1 MSDTRQAQSRSLG
14 RTVFT
19 LLFRLIVALFIIAIL
34 LGSVQVIN
42 VFLQNR
48 NQDNVTASRQAD
60 YQGTATAI
68 APEGDAN
75 SGYFR
80 FVQFATNTPIGEEN
94 NTDNSLFP
102 TNTPA
107 QEATLIPPSATVA
120 PTEAPAQ
127 STPIALPTFYNVQDA
142 VEQTISGT
150 AVPPRAQLV
159 PREDELVNIVL
170 LGSDGDIVEDNSIR
184 TDTIVIVSINTRTQ
198 TVSMLSIP
206 RDVFVYVPTP
216 TMARI
221 NTVYGIGE
229 SWGWEGGGFGL
240 LRETIFY
247 NFGIQ
252 VHYHAFV
259 EISGL
264 VEIIDTVGGVD
275 VAVDCAYQ
283 DPPLIDADVPADA
296 IGPDEENVYIL
307 PVGYYHFTG
316 REAMW
321 YARSR
326 GNSDAFD
333 RGRRHIQLL
342 ESIFRAARDNGQIS
356 QIPDLWSDLTDIV
369 ETDISLDVV
378 VGLLPIAVTLDS
390 SRIERFNLVRWDH
403 TSPWTPSE
411 GAYAGQNVQLLNAD
425 RVYDLMVDF
434 YTPPTSSRLSLAGA
448 TIAVYNGTERPDLD
462 IVASERLRNA
472 GLNAVAYG
480 QADEIGLINTVMTD
494 YAAQARGSAA
504 PLIASELNINQENV
518 TTSPDPNRE
527 FDYVVVVGETYN
539 SCTAGVLPIEE

>member
-1 MSDTRQAQSRSLG
+1 MSANQQAQPKKSIW
-14 RTVFT
+14 RT
-19 LLFRLIVALFIIAIL
+19 ALTFFYGIIIIL
-34 LGSVQVIN
+34 LIIGIILSLIQVVN
-42 VFLQNR
+42 AFRGNLD
-48 NQDNVTASRQAD
+48 QDNQTESRQLD

-68 APEGDAN
+68 ATPLDDAD
-75 SGYFR
+75 SGYFH
-80 FVQFATNTPIGEEN
+80 FAQFATNTPLA
-94 NTDNSLFP
+94 DNSGEGLFP

-107 QEATLIPPSATVA
+107 QEVTSLPPTA
-120 PTEAPAQ
+120 TEAPAQ
-127 STPIALPTFYNVQDA
+127 STPIALPTFFG
-142 VEQTISGT
+142 ISDSDLEMIAGT
-150 AVPPRAQLV
+150 AVPPRASVV
-159 PREDELVNIVL
+159 PRDDELVNIVL
-170 LGSDGDIVEDNSIR
+170 LGSDGDIVGDNTTR
-184 TDTIVIVSINTRTQ
+184 TDTIVIVSVNTRTQ
-198 TVSMLSIP
+198 TVSMLNLP

-229 SWGWEGGGFGL
+229 SLGWTGGGFGL

-264 VEIIDTVGGVD
+264 VEIIDTVNGID

-296 IGPDEENVYIL
+296 IGPDDNNVYIL

-342 ESIFRAARDNGQIS
+342 EAIFRAGRDNGQIE
-356 QIPDLWSDLTDIV
+356 QIPSLWSELTEVVDTDI
-369 ETDISLDVV
+369 TLDVV
-378 VGLLPIAVTLDS
+378 LGLLPVAVNLDS
-390 SRIERFNLVRWDH
+390 SRIERFNLVRTYH
-403 TSPWTPSE
+403 TTPWTPSE
-411 GAYAGQNVQLLNAD
+411 GAYTGQNVHLLNAQP
-425 RVYDLMVDF
+425 VYELLTDF
-434 YTPPTSSRLSLAGA
+434 YTPPPASRLSLAGA
-448 TIAVYNGTERPDLD
+448 TIAVYNGTTRSNLD
-462 IVASERLRNA
+462 IVATERLRNA

-480 QADEIGLINTVMTD
+480 QAEETGVMNTTLID
-494 YAAQARGSAA
+494 YAAQSRGSAA
-504 PLIASELNINQENV
+504 PIITSELNISNEQV
-518 TTSPDPNRE
+518 STSPDPNRE
-527 FDYVVVVGETYN
+527 FDYVVVVGDTYN
-539 SCTAGVLPIEE
+539 SCAGTVLPVE

>member
-1 MSDTRQAQSRSLG
+1 MSDTPQAQLRSIG

-19 LLFRLIVALFIIAIL
+19 LLFRLILILFIIAIIL
-34 LGSVQVIN
+34 ATIQVAN
-42 VFLQNR
+42 VFMQNYH
-48 NQDNVTASRQAD
+48 QDDVTASRQTD

-68 APEGDAN
+68 APEGDAD

-80 FVQFATNTPIGEEN
+80 FVQFATNTPMGEN
-94 NTDNSLFP
+94 DDSDNSLFP
-102 TNTPA
+102 TNTPP
-107 QEATLIPPSATVA
+107 QDATAISPTSTPA
-120 PTEAPAQ
+120 PTENPQ
-127 STPIALPTFYNVQDA
+127 STPIALPTFYAVQDA
-142 VEQTISGT
+142 IDQTIAGT

-170 LGSDGDIVEDNSIR
+170 LGSDGDIVGDNTVR

-216 TMARI
+216 TMTRI

-229 SWGWEGGGFGL
+229 SWGWTGGGFGL

-252 VHYHAFV
+252 VHYYAFV

-275 VAVDCAYQ
+275 IAVDCAYQ

-307 PVGYYHFTG
+307 PVGYYHLTG

-342 ESIFRAARDNGQIS
+342 ESIFRAGRDNGQIS
-356 QIPDLWSDLTDIV
+356 QIPDLWSDMTEIV
-369 ETDISLDVV
+369 ETDLTLDVV
-378 VGLLPIAVTLDS
+378 LGLLPIGVNLDS
-390 SRIERFNLVRWDH
+390 SRIERFNLVKWDH

-411 GAYAGQNVQLLNAD
+411 GVYAGQNVQVLNAD
-425 RVYDLMVDF
+425 RVYDLMLDF

-448 TIAVYNGTERPDLD
+448 SIAVYNGTERPDLD

-472 GLNAVAYG
+472 GLNAIAYG
-480 QADEIGLINTVMTD
+480 QAEEMGHTDTILTD

-504 PLIASELNINQENV
+504 LLIATELNIDPENI
-518 TTSPDPNRE
+518 TIAADPGRE
-527 FDYVVVVGETYN
+527 FDYVVIVGENYN
-539 SCTAGVLPIEE
+539 SCTAGVLPVE